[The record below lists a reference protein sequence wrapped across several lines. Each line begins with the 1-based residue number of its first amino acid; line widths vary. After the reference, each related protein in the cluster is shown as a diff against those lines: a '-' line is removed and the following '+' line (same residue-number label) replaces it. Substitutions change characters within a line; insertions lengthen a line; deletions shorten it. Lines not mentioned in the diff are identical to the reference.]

1 LETYDLQNTVGLI
14 KQSLVYFLSFIIE
27 IYIRCASLIAY
38 GVCPIVL
45 YHLAIALSVVLR
57 FTISV
62 DPFGIF
68 KLIRPLQEE
77 LEDTKGE
84 SEFANDTMVKRESTI
99 GQATIYKT

>member
-1 LETYDLQNTVGLI
+1 V
-14 KQSLVYFLSFIIE
+14 SLKT
-27 IYIRCASLIAY
+27 Y

-77 LEDTKGE
+77 LEDTKG
-84 SEFANDTMVKRESTI
+84 VIRIRK
-99 GQATIYKT
+99 